1 MSALPVPQIFY
12 RTMRASDLDVVVT
25 IENAIYEYPWSEA
38 NFLDS
43 LHAGHHCWILELKN
57 DVAGYGVMMLGA
69 SEAHLLNL
77 SIAREA
83 QRQGLGARLL
93 RHFIALARALYADVM
108 ILEVRPSNL
117 PAQALYEAFGFQQ
130 IGIRGNYYP
139 AAAGREDA
147 LVLNLKL

>member
-12 RTMRASDLDVVVT
+12 RTMREPDIDVVVA
-25 IENAIYEYPWSEA
+25 IENTIYDYPWSEA

-43 LHAGHHCWILELKN
+43 LHAGHHCWILELKSEI
-57 DVAGYGVMMLGA
+57 AGYGVMMLGA

-77 SIAREA
+77 SIARET
-83 QRQGLGARLL
+83 QRQGMGTCLL
-93 RHFIALARALYADVM
+93 RHFIALARALYAEIM

-117 PAQALYEAFGFQQ
+117 AAQALYERFGFQQ
-130 IGIRGNYYP
+130 IGIRRNYYP
-139 AAAGREDA
+139 AAVGREDA